1 MGTMLHAKT
10 LREAHVTDQWV
21 QAEVVGGVGVIT
33 LNRPKALNALS
44 LGMVRNLMATLVR
57 WRDDE
62 SVLAVMLRGS
72 AREMS
77 DGSQGATHFCAG
89 GDIRFMHEA
98 GVSGDLAIDDF
109 FTEEYDLDHFIHAYP
124 KPVIAWL
131 DGIVMGGGM
140 GLAQGATLRVAT
152 PAVKMA
158 MPETR
163 IGLIPDVAGGHF
175 LSRLPGSVGEYLGI
189 VGQTFNAHDALH
201 WRLVDGIVSAQAQ
214 AALLQSLKDQAV
226 SSGAQAVARVKAC
239 CLSEADALIALPA
252 RGLSL
257 HEQAINQHFSLA
269 TVEAMAESLRKDGSE
284 WALSAHQHL
293 QGNSPLMMKVTLR
306 QIRMARHMG
315 LAEVFRL
322 ERNLVRQCFALRKGA
337 ASETVEGVRAL
348 AVDKDHQPRWNPVSL
363 ADVSP
368 AQVDAFFEPPWPSHI
383 HPLRHLMD

>member
-1 MGTMLHAKT
+1 MESAVL
-10 LREAHVTDQWV
+10 
-21 QAEVVGGVGVIT
+21 AEVVGGVGVIT

-44 LGMVRNLMATLVR
+44 LGMVRSLMGTLLR
-57 WRDDE
+57 WRDDDA
-62 SVLAVMLRGS
+62 VLAVMLRGS
-72 AREMS
+72 ARPMP

-98 GVSGDLAIDDF
+98 GMSGDVAIDDF
-109 FTEEYDLDHFIHAYP
+109 FTEEYDLDHFIHVYP

-140 GLAQGATLRVAT
+140 GLAQGAALRVAT

-163 IGLIPDVAGGHF
+163 IGLIPDVAGGYF

-201 WRLVDGIVSAQAQ
+201 WRLVDGIVPASAQ
-214 AALLQSLKDQAV
+214 AALLASWVAQPVA
-226 SSGAQAVARVKAC
+226 SGAEAVARAKAC
-239 CLSEADALIALPA
+239 CLSEPEAVAALPS
-252 RGLSL
+252 RTLSM
-257 HEQAINQHFSLA
+257 HETAIERHFALPH
-269 TVEAMAESLRKDGSE
+269 VEAMTHSLRSDGSD
-284 WALSAHQHL
+284 WARAALQHL

-322 ERNLVRQCFALRKGA
+322 ERNLVRHCFALRKGA

-348 AVDKDHQPRWNPVSL
+348 VIDKDHQPRWNPATL
-363 ADVSP
+363 AEVSP
-368 AQVDAFFEPPWPSHI
+368 EQVDAFFEPPWPNHI

>member
-1 MGTMLHAKT
+1 MESAVM
-10 LREAHVTDQWV
+10 
-21 QAEVVGGVGVIT
+21 AELVGGVGVIT
-33 LNRPKALNALS
+33 LNRPQALNALS
-44 LGMVRNLMATLVR
+44 LGMVRSLMTTLLR
-57 WRDDE
+57 WRDDP
-62 SVLAVMLRGS
+62 SVLAVMLQGS
-72 AREMS
+72 ARAMP
-77 DGSQGATHFCAG
+77 DGSQGASHFCAG

-98 GVSGDLAIDDF
+98 GMSGDLAIDDF
-109 FTEEYDLDHFIHAYP
+109 FTEEYELDHLIHVYP

-140 GLAQGATLRVAT
+140 GLAQGAALRVAT

-163 IGLIPDVAGGHF
+163 IGLIPDVAGGYF
-175 LSRLPGSVGEYLGI
+175 LSRLPGSVGEYLGV

-201 WRLVDGIVSAQAQ
+201 WRLVDGIVPVDAK
-214 AALLQSLKDQAV
+214 ALLMASWAHQPVA
-226 SSGAQAVARVKAC
+226 SGTEAVARAKAC
-239 CLSEADALIALPA
+239 CLSGSAAVAALPP
-252 RGLSL
+252 RTLSL
-257 HEQAINQHFSLA
+257 NEPAIDLHFSLPN
-269 TVEAMAESLRKDGSE
+269 VEAMATSLRNDGSE
-284 WALSAHQHL
+284 WAHATLQHL

-348 AVDKDHQPRWNPVSL
+348 AVDKDHQPRWNPATL
-363 ADVSP
+363 AEVSP

>member
-1 MGTMLHAKT
+1 MESVVL
-10 LREAHVTDQWV
+10 
-21 QAEVVGGVGVIT
+21 AEVVGGVGVIT

-44 LGMVRNLMATLVR
+44 LGMVRSLMASLLR
-57 WRDDE
+57 WRDDDA
-62 SVLAVMLRGS
+62 VLAVLLRGS
-72 AREMS
+72 ARPMP

-98 GVSGDLAIDDF
+98 SMAGDLAIDDF
-109 FTEEYDLDHFIHAYP
+109 FTEEYDLDHFIHVYP

-140 GLAQGATLRVAT
+140 GLAQGAALRVAT

-163 IGLIPDVAGGHF
+163 IGLIPDVAGGYF

-201 WRLVDGIVSAQAQ
+201 WRLVDGIVPASAQ
-214 AALLQSLKDQAV
+214 AALLASWVAQPVA
-226 SSGAQAVARVKAC
+226 SGAEAVARAKAC
-239 CLSEADALIALPA
+239 CLSEPDAVAALPP
-252 RGLSL
+252 RTLSM
-257 HEQAINQHFSLA
+257 HETAIERHFALPH
-269 TVEAMAESLRKDGSE
+269 VEAMAHSLRIDSSD
-284 WALSAHQHL
+284 WARAALQHL

-322 ERNLVRQCFALRKGA
+322 ERNLVRHCFALRKGA

-348 AVDKDHQPRWNPVSL
+348 VIDKDHQPRWNPATL
-363 ADVSP
+363 AEVSP
-368 AQVDAFFEPPWPSHI
+368 EQVDAFFEPPWPNHI

>member
-1 MGTMLHAKT
+1 MESAVM
-10 LREAHVTDQWV
+10 
-21 QAEVVGGVGVIT
+21 AELVGGVGVIT
-33 LNRPKALNALS
+33 LNRPQALNALS
-44 LGMVRNLMATLVR
+44 LGMVRSLMTTLLR
-57 WRDDE
+57 WRDDP
-62 SVLAVMLRGS
+62 SVLAVMLQGS
-72 AREMS
+72 ARAMP
-77 DGSQGATHFCAG
+77 DGSQGASHFCAG

-98 GVSGDLAIDDF
+98 GMSGDLAIDDF
-109 FTEEYDLDHFIHAYP
+109 FTEEYELDHLIHVYP

-140 GLAQGATLRVAT
+140 GLAQGAALRVAT

-163 IGLIPDVAGGHF
+163 IGLIPDVAGGYF
-175 LSRLPGSVGEYLGI
+175 LSRLPGSVGEYLGV

-201 WRLVDGIVSAQAQ
+201 WRLVDGIVPVDAK
-214 AALLQSLKDQAV
+214 ALLMASWAHQPVA
-226 SSGAQAVARVKAC
+226 SGTEAVARAKAC
-239 CLSEADALIALPA
+239 CLSGSAAVAALPP
-252 RGLSL
+252 RTLSL
-257 HEQAINQHFSLA
+257 NEPAIDLHFSLPN
-269 TVEAMAESLRKDGSE
+269 VEAMATSLRNDGSE
-284 WALSAHQHL
+284 WAHATLQHL

-348 AVDKDHQPRWNPVSL
+348 AVDKDHQPRWNPASL
-363 ADVSP
+363 AEVSP

>member
-1 MGTMLHAKT
+1 MWASALERRSVVMDSTVLA
-10 LREAHVTDQWV
+10 D
-21 QAEVVGGVGVIT
+21 VVGGVGVIT

-44 LGMVRNLMATLVR
+44 LSMVRSLMATLSR

-62 SVLAVMLRGS
+62 SVLAVLVRGS
-72 AREMS
+72 AREMP

-98 GVSGDLAIDDF
+98 GMSGDLAIDDF

-140 GLAQGATLRVAT
+140 GLAQGAALRVAT

-163 IGLIPDVAGGHF
+163 IGLIPDVAGGYF

-201 WRLVDGIVSAQAQ
+201 WRLVDGIVTQDAQ
-214 AALLQSLKDQAV
+214 AALLQSWVDQPV
-226 SSGAQAVARVKAC
+226 VSGAQAVARVKAC
-239 CLSEADALIALPA
+239 CLNPAEALAALPA

-257 HEQAINQHFSLA
+257 QEPAIDQHFGLA
-269 TVEAMAESLRKDGSE
+269 TLEAMVDSLQNEGSD
-284 WALSAHQHL
+284 WAKAALQHL

-348 AVDKDHQPRWNPVSL
+348 AVDKDHQPRWNPATL
-363 ADVSP
+363 ADVLP
-368 AQVDAFFEPPWPSHI
+368 EQVDAFFEPPWPSHI

>member
-1 MGTMLHAKT
+1 MESAVL
-10 LREAHVTDQWV
+10 
-21 QAEVVGGVGVIT
+21 AEVVGGVGVIT

-44 LGMVRNLMATLVR
+44 LGMVRSLMASLLR
-57 WRDDE
+57 WRDDDA
-62 SVLAVMLRGS
+62 VLAVLLRGS
-72 AREMS
+72 ARPMP

-98 GVSGDLAIDDF
+98 SMAGDLAIDDF
-109 FTEEYDLDHFIHAYP
+109 FTEEYDLDHFIHVYP

-140 GLAQGATLRVAT
+140 GLAQGAALRVAT

-163 IGLIPDVAGGHF
+163 IGLIPDVAGGYF

-201 WRLVDGIVSAQAQ
+201 WRLVDGIVPASAQ
-214 AALLQSLKDQAV
+214 AALLASWVAQPVA
-226 SSGAQAVARVKAC
+226 SGAEAVARAKAC
-239 CLSEADALIALPA
+239 CLSEPEAVAALPP
-252 RGLSL
+252 RTLSM
-257 HEQAINQHFSLA
+257 HETAIERHFALPH
-269 TVEAMAESLRKDGSE
+269 VEAMTHSLRSDGSD
-284 WALSAHQHL
+284 WARAALQHL

-322 ERNLVRQCFALRKGA
+322 ERNLVRHCFALRKGA

-348 AVDKDHQPRWNPVSL
+348 VIDKDHQPRWNPATL
-363 ADVSP
+363 AEVSP
-368 AQVDAFFEPPWPSHI
+368 EQVDAFFEPPWPNHI

>member
-1 MGTMLHAKT
+1 MESVVL
-10 LREAHVTDQWV
+10 
-21 QAEVVGGVGVIT
+21 AEVVGGVGVIT

-44 LGMVRNLMATLVR
+44 LGMVRSLMASLLR
-57 WRDDE
+57 WRDDDA
-62 SVLAVMLRGS
+62 VLAVLLRGS
-72 AREMS
+72 ARPMP

-98 GVSGDLAIDDF
+98 SMAGDLAIDDF
-109 FTEEYDLDHFIHAYP
+109 FTEEYDLDHFIHVYP

-140 GLAQGATLRVAT
+140 GLAQGAALRVAT

-163 IGLIPDVAGGHF
+163 IGLIPDVAGGYF

-201 WRLVDGIVSAQAQ
+201 WRLVDGIVPASAQ
-214 AALLQSLKDQAV
+214 AALLASWVAQPVA
-226 SSGAQAVARVKAC
+226 SGAEAVARAKAC
-239 CLSEADALIALPA
+239 CLSEPDAVAALPP
-252 RGLSL
+252 RTLSM
-257 HEQAINQHFSLA
+257 HETAIERHFALPH
-269 TVEAMAESLRKDGSE
+269 VEAMTHSLRSDGSD
-284 WALSAHQHL
+284 WARAALQHL

-348 AVDKDHQPRWNPVSL
+348 VIDKDHQPRWNPATL
-363 ADVSP
+363 AEVSP
-368 AQVDAFFEPPWPSHI
+368 EQVDAFFEPPWPNHI

>member
-1 MGTMLHAKT
+1 MESVVL
-10 LREAHVTDQWV
+10 
-21 QAEVVGGVGVIT
+21 AEVVGGVGVIT

-44 LGMVRNLMATLVR
+44 LGMVRSLMASLLR
-57 WRDDE
+57 WRDDDA
-62 SVLAVMLRGS
+62 VLAVLLRGS
-72 AREMS
+72 ARPMP

-98 GVSGDLAIDDF
+98 SMAGDLAIDDF
-109 FTEEYDLDHFIHAYP
+109 FTEEYDLDHFIHVYP

-140 GLAQGATLRVAT
+140 GLAQGAALRVAT

-163 IGLIPDVAGGHF
+163 IGLIPDVAGGYF

-201 WRLVDGIVSAQAQ
+201 WRLVDGIVPASAQ
-214 AALLQSLKDQAV
+214 AALLASWVAQPVA
-226 SSGAQAVARVKAC
+226 SGAEAVARAKAC
-239 CLSEADALIALPA
+239 CLSEPDAVAALPP
-252 RGLSL
+252 RTLSM
-257 HEQAINQHFSLA
+257 HETAIERHFALPH
-269 TVEAMAESLRKDGSE
+269 VEAMAHSLRIDSSD
-284 WALSAHQHL
+284 WARAALQHL

-348 AVDKDHQPRWNPVSL
+348 VIDKDHQPRWNPATL
-363 ADVSP
+363 AEVSP
-368 AQVDAFFEPPWPSHI
+368 EQVDAFFEPPWPNHI

>member
-1 MGTMLHAKT
+1 MWASALERRSVVMDSTVLAG
-10 LREAHVTDQWV
+10 
-21 QAEVVGGVGVIT
+21 VVGGVGVIT

-44 LGMVRNLMATLVR
+44 LSMVRSLMATLSR

-62 SVLAVMLRGS
+62 SVLAVLVRGS
-72 AREMS
+72 AREMP

-98 GVSGDLAIDDF
+98 GMSGDLAIDDF

-140 GLAQGATLRVAT
+140 GLAQGAALRVAT

-163 IGLIPDVAGGHF
+163 IGLIPDVAGGYF

-201 WRLVDGIVSAQAQ
+201 WRLVDGIVTQDAQ
-214 AALLQSLKDQAV
+214 AALLQSWVDQPV
-226 SSGAQAVARVKAC
+226 VSGAQAVARVKAC
-239 CLSEADALIALPA
+239 CLNPAEALAALPA

-257 HEQAINQHFSLA
+257 QEPAIDQHFGLA
-269 TVEAMAESLRKDGSE
+269 TLEAMVDSLQNEGSD
-284 WALSAHQHL
+284 WAKAALQHL

-348 AVDKDHQPRWNPVSL
+348 AVDKDHQPRWNPATL
-363 ADVSP
+363 ADVLP
-368 AQVDAFFEPPWPSHI
+368 EQVDAFFEPPWPSHI